1 MVNTSLPLSG
11 PARARHSTMREGVI
25 AGVLGATGV
34 AVWLLI
40 VDAAVGRIFYTPRTL
55 GYALFSLFDTTPP
68 NTAASVIF
76 YTIFHYAAFAAV
88 GLVLVA
94 AIHQARTH
102 PSILALMLM
111 LFMCFQLGFYGLVAL
126 VAETRLG
133 DLAWYQVG
141 FANLVATLLMGGYLW
156 RTHPLLGRVF
166 GSGMVGDELSEG
178 DRAEI
183 EARG

>member
-1 MVNTSLPLSG
+1 
-11 PARARHSTMREGVI
+11 MREGVI
-25 AGVLGATGV
+25 AGILGATGV
-34 AVWLLI
+34 ALWLLI
-40 VDAAVGRIFYTPRTL
+40 VDATSGRALYTPTTL
-55 GYALFSLFDTTPP
+55 GYGLFTLFGTTPP
-68 NTAASVIF
+68 STTASVIF
-76 YTIFHYAAFAAV
+76 YTLFHYGAFAAV
-88 GLVLVA
+88 GIGLVA

-126 VAETRLG
+126 VAESRLG

-141 FANLVATLLMGGYLW
+141 LANLVATLLMGGYLW
-156 RTHPLLGRVF
+156 RKHPLLGRVF

-183 EARG
+183 EANR